1 MTAHKRTETTI
12 IGDAPCPQCV
22 TVGRD
27 STGNHLILFSDG
39 SSYCNRCH
47 FCEHVGKF
55 TRVSERS
62 AKSPVEVAQRIEE
75 ILTCPVKAL
84 SDRAIDREVAE
95 HFGTRVGLSQQ
106 DGQTIVSHF
115 YPRYVAGNLVG
126 FNTRLIEGKR
136 FWTIKTSADTPDL
149 FGANVCNK
157 RGKKLFITEG
167 HCDAM
172 ALYQTLRKLAGPQ
185 YAHLH
190 PDVLS
195 VNDGAGSI
203 TKELGTEQALDLV
216 AGHEQ
221 IILVPDQD
229 GAGSNFIHDA
239 CKILDV
245 RKVRVAKFSEKD
257 PNAMLQAG
265 KLTEL
270 KWAVLTEA
278 RPYRPTSIVTI
289 DDVMEE
295 AMKMP
300 VWGLSWPW
308 PTLTQLT
315 YGIREGE
322 GYGFAAAP
330 KIGKTEAFKQIQQHL
345 VCVHGAKIG
354 TFMLEEPPHHTAKII
369 AGKFMGK
376 QFHKPDGNFTQE
388 ELRAGLVAL
397 REKIFFYNHFGFKE
411 WEEIKESI
419 RILVAAEGVKHI
431 FIDPLTALVSKLS
444 ASEANDE
451 LNKVMTD
458 LASMAQELQFTYY
471 YTSHLNPPKTGKP
484 HERGGKVHESQLTG
498 SRAMT
503 KWSHY
508 IIGIERNKDPELSE
522 MERNKSNMVLLC
534 DRVFGNVGQFPVYY
548 NKETGSYLELVES
561 LPQGDF

>member
-12 IGDAPCPQCV
+12 IGDTSCPQCV
-22 TVGRD
+22 AAGKD

-47 FCEHVGKF
+47 YHESAGEF
-55 TRVSERS
+55 TGVSERS
-62 AKSPVEVAQRIEE
+62 KKSPVEVAEKIEE
-75 ILTCPVKAL
+75 ILSCPVREL
-84 SDRAIDREVAE
+84 SDRGINHEVAN
-95 HFGTRVGLSQQ
+95 HFGTRVGLSTA
-106 DGQTIVSHF
+106 DGQTIVSHY
-115 YPRYVAGNLVG
+115 YPRHVDGNLVG
-126 FNTRLIEGKR
+126 FKTRLIEGKR
-136 FWTIKTSADTPDL
+136 FWNIKSSDATPDL

-157 RGKKLFITEG
+157 RGKKVYITEG
-167 HCDAM
+167 ECDAM
-172 ALYQTLRKLAGPQ
+172 ALYQVLKNLSGAA
-185 YAHLH
+185 YAHLK
-190 PDVLS
+190 PPVLS
-195 VNDGAGSI
+195 LPDGVSSAAAVLAAA
-203 TKELGTEQALDLV
+203 KDLLN
-216 AGHEQ
+216 GFEE

-229 GAGSNFIHDA
+229 DAGREFVTAASR
-239 CKILDV
+239 ILDV
-245 RKVRVAKFSEKD
+245 SKIRVAKFSEKD

-265 KLTEL
+265 KSEEL

-278 RPYRPTSIVTI
+278 RPFRPTSIVTV

-300 VWGLSWPW
+300 EWGLSWPW

-315 YGIREGE
+315 YGIRAGE

-345 VCVHGAKIG
+345 VCHHKAKIG
-354 TFMLEEPPHHTAKII
+354 TFMLEEAPHHTAKII
-369 AGKFMGK
+369 AGKLKGK
-376 QFHKPDGNFTQE
+376 QFHKPDGNFTRE
-388 ELRAGLVAL
+388 ELREGLESL
-397 REKIFFYNHFGFKE
+397 RDKIFFFNHFGYKE
-411 WEEIKESI
+411 WEEIKENI
-419 RILVAAEGVKHI
+419 RILVAAEDVRHI

-458 LASMAQELQFTYY
+458 LASMSQELQFTYY

-484 HERGGKVHESQLTG
+484 HERGGRVHESQLTG

-508 IIGIERNKDPELSE
+508 IIGLERNKDPELSE
-522 MERNKSNMVLLC
+522 LERNRSNFVLLC
-534 DRVFGNVGQFPVYY
+534 DRVFGNVGQFPVHY
-548 NKETGSYLELVES
+548 NKDTGAFLELVQAHPEAM
-561 LPQGDF
+561 F

>member
-12 IGDAPCPQCV
+12 IGDSACPQCV
-22 TVGRD
+22 AAGKD
-27 STGNHLILFSDG
+27 STANHLILFSDG

-47 FCEHVGKF
+47 YCEHAGTF
-55 TRVSERS
+55 THTSERS
-62 AKSPVEVAQRIEE
+62 RRSPVEVAERIEE
-75 ILTCPVKAL
+75 ILTCPIRAL
-84 SDRAIDREVAE
+84 SDRGINREVAE
-95 HFGTRVGLSQQ
+95 HFGVRVGLSQE
-106 DGQTIVSHF
+106 DGQTLVSHY

-126 FNTRLIEGKR
+126 FKTRLIEGKK
-136 FWTIKTSADTPDL
+136 FWQIKTSTSTPDL

-167 HCDAM
+167 ECDAM
-172 ALYQTLRKLAGPQ
+172 ALYQILTSLAGPA

-190 PDVLS
+190 PS
-195 VNDGAGSI
+195 VVSVPDGASSI
-203 TKELGTEQALDLV
+203 AGTLAAASDLLDGYDTIV
-216 AGHEQ
+216 
-221 IILVPDQD
+221 LVPDQD
-229 GAGSNFIHDA
+229 AAGKSFVSAAARIIPVQ
-239 CKILDV
+239 KI
-245 RKVRVAKFSEKD
+245 RVASFSEKD
-257 PNAMLQAG
+257 PNDMLRAG
-265 KLTEL
+265 KLDEL
-270 KWAVLTEA
+270 KWAVLTETK
-278 RPYRPTSIVTI
+278 PYRPTSIVTV
-289 DDVMEE
+289 DDIMED
-295 AMKMP
+295 AMRMP
-300 VWGLSWPW
+300 EWGLSWPW
-308 PTLTQLT
+308 PTLTKLT
-315 YGIREGE
+315 YGIRPE

-345 VCVHGAKIG
+345 VCVHGEKIA
-354 TFMLEEPPHHTAKII
+354 TFMLEEAPHHTAKII
-369 AGKFMGK
+369 AGKLKGK

-388 ELRAGLVAL
+388 ELRDGLEAL
-397 REKIFFYNHFGFKE
+397 RDKIFFYNHFGFKD
-411 WEEIKESI
+411 WEEIKETI
-419 RILVAAEGVKHI
+419 RILVAAEEVRHI

-458 LASMAQELQFTYY
+458 LASMSQELQFTYY

-522 MERNKSNMVLLC
+522 LERNRSTFVLLC

-548 NKETGSYLELVES
+548 NKETGAYLEMVES
-561 LPQGDF
+561 VPQAGGF